1 MSKPRPLVL
10 RPLVM
15 KLSLNILEHLGLNLY
30 SNIPAVLSE
39 VVANAWDAD
48 AGEVRIELDKARGR
62 IVIEDDGSGM
72 TRNEV
77 IDRFLLVGSQRRRG
91 QPGPT
96 PERGRSPMGR
106 KGIGKLSVFSIANEI
121 TVETNRHGEG
131 TALRMRLDDIRAAI
145 GDNEKDN
152 EGEYYPEELTG
163 SNFGREH
170 GTRITLA
177 QLRRRQ
183 TIATAG
189 GLRKRLARRFSIIGP
204 KHDFSITVNGDAIT
218 PEDRGYHD
226 RLQYLWTYGDQ
237 SELRSRCRDLE
248 ESESRAS
255 SFPLSGGADL
265 AVDGWLGTVRE
276 SGQLRDEH
284 GENLNRI
291 AIFVRG
297 KMAQEDLLGDFT
309 ERGIYA
315 SYLIGELRVD
325 GLDTATG
332 RESEPDEDSA
342 TSSRQRI
349 VEDDPRYVA
358 LKGFVAGELKFI
370 QQRWSDLRR
379 DAGSRIAMEIPEV
392 KEWADTLP
400 KEISGR
406 AKSWLGKIN
415 RLRMDNLDER
425 RQLTKHAVLAFEFHR
440 WNENLDRLESIDD
453 ENLESV
459 IDMFRELDGLEA
471 TLYGQIVRKRID
483 VIRAL
488 QEKVDDNAR
497 ERVIQT
503 YIFDHLWLLDP
514 SWERVEASEVMEKR
528 VGTLFREVDAGL
540 SEEEKNAR
548 LDIKYRKTAGKHV
561 IIELKRPDRSVSV
574 YELGRQIE
582 KYRSGLMKVLEAVGK
597 PHEPFEFVCLMGR
610 PPSEW
615 SNPGGQT
622 LVEDTL
628 KVQNARY
635 VSYDELLESSYQAY
649 SDYLRQARVV
659 KGLGK
664 VIGAIDDYANE

>member
-1 MSKPRPLVL
+1 
-10 RPLVM
+10 M
-15 KLSLNILEHLGLNLY
+15 KLSLNVLQHLGLNLY
-30 SNIPAVLSE
+30 SNVPAVLSE

-48 AGEVRIELDKARGR
+48 AGLVRIEMDKAQDR
-62 IVIEDDGSGM
+62 IVIEDDGCGM
-72 TRNEV
+72 TRDEV
-77 IDRFLLVGSQRRRG
+77 VDRFLLVGYQRRLG

-96 PERGRSPMGR
+96 PGKKRSPMGR
-106 KGIGKLSVFSIANEI
+106 KGIGKLSLFSIANVI
-121 TVETNRHGEG
+121 TVETIRGG
-131 TALRMRLDDIRAAI
+131 KRTALRMHLDDVRAAI
-145 GDNEKDN
+145 EYNQ
-152 EGEYYPEELTG
+152 GEYHPEELADSG
-163 SNFGREH
+163 FARAH
-170 GTRITLA
+170 GTRITLE
-177 QLRRRQ
+177 QLRKRQ
-183 TIATAG
+183 TVSTAE

-204 KHDFSITVNGDAIT
+204 SHDFSITVNGEAIT
-218 PEDRGYHD
+218 PEDRGYH
-226 RLQYLWTYGDQ
+226 RQLQYLWTYGDQ
-237 SELRSRCRDLE
+237 SEVVSRCRNLE
-248 ESESRAS
+248 KSELRTSG
-255 SFPLSGGADL
+255 FPVLGLADL
-265 AVDGWLGTVRE
+265 TVDGWLGTVRE

-332 RESEPDEDSA
+332 EEPEPDEDAA

-358 LKGFVAGELKFI
+358 LKGFVAGELKLI

-415 RLRMDNLDER
+415 RIRMDNPDER
-425 RQLTKHAVLAFEFHR
+425 RQLTKHAVIAFEFHR
-440 WNENLDRLESIDD
+440 WNENLDRLKSIDD

-459 IDMFRELDGLEA
+459 IAMFRKLDDLEA

-483 VIRAL
+483 VIKTF
-488 QEKVDDNAR
+488 QKKIDGNAK
-497 ERVIQT
+497 ERIIQS

-528 VGTLFREVDAGL
+528 IDKLFCEVEAGL
-540 SEEEKNAR
+540 SKEEKNAR

-574 YELGRQIE
+574 FDLGRQIE
-582 KYRSGLMKVLEAVGK
+582 KYRSGLMRALEAAGT

-622 LVEDTL
+622 MVENTL
-628 KVQNARY
+628 KGQNARY
-635 VSYDELLESSYQAY
+635 VNYDELLENSYQAY
-649 SDYLRQARVV
+649 SDYLRQEKVV

>member
-1 MSKPRPLVL
+1 MSEH

-15 KLSLNILEHLGLNLY
+15 KLSLNILQHLGLNLY
-30 SNIPAVLSE
+30 SNVPAVLSE

-48 AGEVRIELDKARGR
+48 AGKVRIELDKGRDR
-62 IVIEDDGSGM
+62 IVIEDDGCGM
-72 TRNEV
+72 TRDEV
-77 IDRFLLVGSQRRRG
+77 VDRFLLVGYQRRIR

-106 KGIGKLSVFSIANEI
+106 KGIGKLSLFSIANEI
-121 TVETNRHGEG
+121 TVETNRDGER
-131 TALRMRLDDIRAAI
+131 TALRMRLDAVRAAI
-145 GDNEKDN
+145 EEAEGD
-152 EGEYYPEELTG
+152 YHPEELAE
-163 SNFGREH
+163 SEFDREH
-170 GTRITLA
+170 GTRITLG

-183 TIATAG
+183 TISTAE

-204 KHDFSITVNGDAIT
+204 SHDFSITVNGDEIT

-226 RLQYLWTYGDQ
+226 RLQYLWMYGDQ
-237 SELRSRCRDLE
+237 SSTVSRCGNLDE
-248 ESESRAS
+248 NESREP
-255 SFPLSGGADL
+255 SFPVPGVAELT
-265 AVDGWLGTVRE
+265 VDGWLGTVQE

-291 AIFVRG
+291 AIYVRG

-332 RESEPDEDSA
+332 DEPEPDEDSA

-370 QQRWSDLRR
+370 QQRWSELRR

-392 KEWADTLP
+392 KEWADGLP
-400 KEISGR
+400 KEISSR

-440 WNENLDRLESIDD
+440 WNENLDRLETIDD

-459 IDMFRELDGLEA
+459 ISMFRELDGLEA

-497 ERVIQT
+497 ERIIQT

-514 SWERVEASEVMEKR
+514 SWERVEASEFMEKR
-528 VGTLFREVDAGL
+528 VGTLFREVDTGL
-540 SEEEKNAR
+540 SDEEKNAR

-582 KYRSGLMKVLEAVGK
+582 KYRSGLTKVLEAAGT
-597 PHEPFEFVCLMGR
+597 PHEPIEFVCIMGR

-615 SNPGGQT
+615 SNPNGQA

-635 VSYDELLESSYQAY
+635 VNYDELLTNSYQAY
-649 SDYLRQARVV
+649 SDYLRQAKVV

>member
-1 MSKPRPLVL
+1 MRGC

-15 KLSLNILEHLGLNLY
+15 RLSLNVLQHLGLNLY
-30 SNIPAVLSE
+30 SNVPAVLSE

-48 AGEVRIELDKARGR
+48 AGQVRIELDKAQGR
-62 IVIEDDGSGM
+62 IVIEDDGCGM
-72 TRNEV
+72 TRDEI
-77 IDRFLLVGSQRRRG
+77 IDRFLLVGYQRRLG

-96 PERGRSPMGR
+96 TGKGRSPMGR
-106 KGIGKLSVFSIANEI
+106 KGIGKLSLFSIANLI
-121 TVETNRHGEG
+121 TVETIRDGG
-131 TALRMRLDDIRAAI
+131 RTALRMHLDAVRAAI
-145 GDNEKDN
+145 ENN
-152 EGEYYPEELTG
+152 QGEYQPEELEDSG
-163 SNFGREH
+163 FDCAH
-170 GTRITLA
+170 GTRITLEEIRKRQTVSTA
-177 QLRRRQ
+177 EGLRR
-183 TIATAG
+183 
-189 GLRKRLARRFSIIGP
+189 RLARRFSIIGP
-204 KHDFSITVNGDAIT
+204 SHDFSITVNGDEIT
-218 PEDRGYHD
+218 PEDRGYH
-226 RLQYLWTYGDQ
+226 RQLQYLWTYGDQ
-237 SELRSRCRDLE
+237 FEMVSQCGNLE
-248 ESESRAS
+248 KSESRAS
-255 SFPLSGGADL
+255 GFPAPGEADL
-265 AVDGWLGTVRE
+265 TVDGWLGTVRE

-332 RESEPDEDSA
+332 EETEPDEDSA

-349 VEDDPRYVA
+349 VEDDSRYVA

-379 DAGSRIAMEIPEV
+379 EAGSRIAMEIPEV
-392 KEWADTLP
+392 KEWADALP
-400 KEISGR
+400 KDISGS

-453 ENLESV
+453 ENLEAV
-459 IDMFRELDGLEA
+459 ITMFRELDGLEA

-540 SEEEKNAR
+540 SDEEKNAR
-548 LDIKYRKTAGKHV
+548 LDIRYRKTAGKHV
-561 IIELKRPDRSVSV
+561 VIELKRPDRSVSV
-574 YELGRQIE
+574 YELAGQIA
-582 KYRSGLMKVLEAVGK
+582 KYRSGLMKILQAAGT
-597 PHEPFEFVCLMGR
+597 PHEPFEFVCLMGK
-610 PPSEW
+610 PPREW
-615 SNPGGQT
+615 SDVDGQAQ
-622 LVEDTL
+622 VEDTL

-635 VSYDELLESSYQAY
+635 VNYDELLENSYQAY
-649 SDYLRQARVV
+649 SDYLRQAKVV

-664 VIGAIDDYANE
+664 VIGAIDDYASE

>member
-1 MSKPRPLVL
+1 MSEH

-15 KLSLNILEHLGLNLY
+15 KLSLNILQHLGLNLY
-30 SNIPAVLSE
+30 SNVPAVLSE

-48 AGEVRIELDKARGR
+48 AGKVRIELDKGRDR
-62 IVIEDDGSGM
+62 IVIEDDGCGM
-72 TRNEV
+72 TRDEV
-77 IDRFLLVGSQRRRG
+77 VDRFLLVGYQRRIR

-106 KGIGKLSVFSIANEI
+106 KGIGKLSLFSIANEI
-121 TVETNRHGEG
+121 TVETNRDGER
-131 TALRMRLDDIRAAI
+131 TALRMRLDAVRAAI
-145 GDNEKDN
+145 EEAEGD
-152 EGEYYPEELTG
+152 YHPEELAE
-163 SNFGREH
+163 SEFDREH
-170 GTRITLA
+170 GTRITLG

-183 TIATAG
+183 TISTAE

-204 KHDFSITVNGDAIT
+204 SHDFSITVNGDEIT

-226 RLQYLWTYGDQ
+226 RLQYLWMYGDQ
-237 SELRSRCRDLE
+237 SSTVSRCGNLDE
-248 ESESRAS
+248 NESRGP
-255 SFPLSGGADL
+255 SFPVPGVAELT
-265 AVDGWLGTVRE
+265 VDGWLGTVQE

-291 AIFVRG
+291 AIYVRG

-332 RESEPDEDSA
+332 DEPEPDEDSA

-370 QQRWSDLRR
+370 QQRWSALRR

-392 KEWADTLP
+392 KEWADGLP
-400 KEISGR
+400 KEISSR

-440 WNENLDRLESIDD
+440 WNENLDRLETIDD

-459 IDMFRELDGLEA
+459 ISMFRELDGLEA

-483 VIRAL
+483 VIRTL

-497 ERVIQT
+497 ERIIQT

-514 SWERVEASEVMEKR
+514 SWERVEASEFMEKR

-540 SEEEKNAR
+540 SDEEKNAR

-582 KYRSGLMKVLEAVGK
+582 KYRSGLTKVLEAAGT
-597 PHEPFEFVCLMGR
+597 PHEPIEFVCLMGR

-615 SNPGGQT
+615 SNPNGQA

-635 VSYDELLESSYQAY
+635 VNYDELLTNSYQAY
-649 SDYLRQARVV
+649 SDYLRQAKVV

-664 VIGAIDDYANE
+664 VIGAIDDYAKE

>member
-1 MSKPRPLVL
+1 
-10 RPLVM
+10 M
-15 KLSLNILEHLGLNLY
+15 KLSLNVLQHLGLNLY
-30 SNIPAVLSE
+30 SNVPAVLSE

-48 AGEVRIELDKARGR
+48 AGQVRIALNKAQGR
-62 IVIEDDGSGM
+62 IVIEDDGCGM
-72 TRNEV
+72 TRDEV
-77 IDRFLLVGSQRRRG
+77 VDRFLLVGYQRRLR
-91 QPGPT
+91 QPGRT

-106 KGIGKLSVFSIANEI
+106 KGIGKLSLFSIANLI
-121 TVETNRHGEG
+121 TVETTRDGER
-131 TALRMRLDDIRAAI
+131 TALRMHLDAVRVAI
-145 GDNEKDN
+145 EDNQ
-152 EGEYYPEELTG
+152 GEYQPDELSTSG
-163 SNFGREH
+163 FDCPH
-170 GTRITLA
+170 GTRITLEELRKRQTVSTA
-177 QLRRRQ
+177 EGLRR
-183 TIATAG
+183 
-189 GLRKRLARRFSIIGP
+189 RLARRFSIIGP
-204 KHDFSITVNGDAIT
+204 SHDFSITVNDDAIA

-237 SELRSRCRDLE
+237 SELRSRCRSLE
-248 ESESRAS
+248 ESEPRAS
-255 SFPLSGGADL
+255 SFPVPGGAEL
-265 AVDGWLGTVRE
+265 TVDGWLGTVRE

-332 RESEPDEDSA
+332 EEPEPDEDSA

-349 VEDDPRYVA
+349 VEDDSRYVA

-370 QQRWSDLRR
+370 QQQWSDLRR
-379 DAGSRIAMEIPEV
+379 EAGSRIAMEIPEV
-392 KEWADTLP
+392 KEWADSLP
-400 KEISGR
+400 KEIAGR

-440 WNENLDRLESIDD
+440 WNENLDRLDSIDD

-459 IDMFRELDGLEA
+459 ISMFRELDGLEA

-497 ERVIQT
+497 ERIIQS

-514 SWERVEASEVMEKR
+514 SWERVEALEVMEKR

-597 PHEPFEFVCLMGR
+597 PHEPFEFVCLMGK

-615 SNPGGQT
+615 SNPGGRT

-649 SDYLRQARVV
+649 SDYLRQAKVV

>member
-1 MSKPRPLVL
+1 MSER

-15 KLSLNILEHLGLNLY
+15 RLSLNVLQHLGLNLY
-30 SNIPAVLSE
+30 SNVPAVLSE

-48 AGEVRIELDKARGR
+48 AGQVQVELDKAQGR
-62 IVIEDDGSGM
+62 IVIEDDGCGM
-72 TRNEV
+72 TRDEV
-77 IDRFLLVGSQRRRG
+77 VDRFLLVGYQRRLG
-91 QPGPT
+91 QPGPS
-96 PERGRSPMGR
+96 PGKGRSPMGR
-106 KGIGKLSVFSIANEI
+106 KGIGKLSLFSIANLI
-121 TVETNRHGEG
+121 TVETIRDGER
-131 TALRMRLDDIRAAI
+131 TALRMHLDAVRAAI
-145 GDNEKDN
+145 EDNQGD
-152 EGEYYPEELTG
+152 YQPEELADSG
-163 SNFGREH
+163 FDCAH
-170 GTRITLA
+170 GTRITLEEVRKRQTVSTA
-177 QLRRRQ
+177 EGLRR
-183 TIATAG
+183 
-189 GLRKRLARRFSIIGP
+189 RLARRFSIIGP
-204 KHDFSITVNGDAIT
+204 GHDFSITVNGVAIT

-237 SELRSRCRDLE
+237 SELRSRCRSLE

-265 AVDGWLGTVRE
+265 TVDGWLGTVRE

-297 KMAQEDLLGDFT
+297 KMAQEDLLADFT

-332 RESEPDEDSA
+332 EEPQPDEDSA

-392 KEWADTLP
+392 KEWADDLP

-406 AKSWLGKIN
+406 AKNWLGKIN

-453 ENLESV
+453 ENLEAV

-582 KYRSGLMKVLEAVGK
+582 KYRSGLMKVLEAVRK

-649 SDYLRQARVV
+649 SDYLRQAKVV

>member
-1 MSKPRPLVL
+1 MSARRPLM
-10 RPLVM
+10 M
-15 KLSLNILEHLGLNLY
+15 KLSLNVLQHLGLNLY
-30 SNIPAVLSE
+30 SNVPAVLSE

-48 AGEVRIELDKARGR
+48 AGQVRIKLDKVQGR
-62 IVIEDDGSGM
+62 IVIEDDGCGM
-72 TRNEV
+72 TRDEV
-77 IDRFLLVGSQRRRG
+77 VDRFLLVGYQRRLG
-91 QPGPT
+91 QPGPS
-96 PERGRSPMGR
+96 PGKGRSPMGR
-106 KGIGKLSVFSIANEI
+106 KGIGKLSLFSIANLI
-121 TVETNRHGEG
+121 TVETIRDGEG
-131 TALRMRLDDIRAAI
+131 TALRMNLDAVRAAI
-145 GDNEKDN
+145 EDNQ
-152 EGEYYPEELTG
+152 GEYQPEELAISG
-163 SNFGREH
+163 FDCPH
-170 GTRITLA
+170 GTRITLEE
-177 QLRRRQ
+177 LRKRQ
-183 TIATAG
+183 TVSTAE
-189 GLRKRLARRFSIIGP
+189 GLRSRLARRFSIIGP
-204 KHDFSITVNGDAIT
+204 SHDFSLTVNGDAIT
-218 PEDRGYHD
+218 PEDRGYH
-226 RLQYLWTYGDQ
+226 RQLQYLWTYGDQ
-237 SELRSRCRDLE
+237 SEVISRCGNLE
-248 ESESRAS
+248 ESELRAS
-255 SFPLSGGADL
+255 KFPVPGGADL
-265 AVDGWLGTVRE
+265 TVDGWLGTVRE

-332 RESEPDEDSA
+332 EEPQPDEDSA

-358 LKGFVAGELKFI
+358 LKEFVAGELKFI

-392 KEWADTLP
+392 KEWADALP

-415 RLRMDNLDER
+415 RLRMDNPDER

-459 IDMFRELDGLEA
+459 ITMFRELDGLEA

-514 SWERVEASEVMEKR
+514 SWERAEASKLMEKR
-528 VGTLFREVDAGL
+528 VGTLFRDVDADL
-540 SEEEKNAR
+540 SDEEKNAR
-548 LDIKYRKTAGKHV
+548 LDIRYRKTAGKHV

-582 KYRSGLMKVLEAVGK
+582 KYRSGLMRILEAAGT

-615 SNPGGQT
+615 RNPGGPT
-622 LVEDTL
+622 LVENTL

-635 VSYDELLESSYQAY
+635 VNYDELLENSYQAY
-649 SDYLRQARVV
+649 SDYLRQAKEV

>member
-1 MSKPRPLVL
+1 MSEH

-15 KLSLNILEHLGLNLY
+15 KLSLNILQHLGLNLY
-30 SNIPAVLSE
+30 SNVPAVLSE

-48 AGEVRIELDKARGR
+48 AGKVRIELDKGRDR
-62 IVIEDDGSGM
+62 IVIEDDGCGM
-72 TRNEV
+72 TRDEV
-77 IDRFLLVGSQRRRG
+77 VDRFLLVGYQRRIR

-106 KGIGKLSVFSIANEI
+106 KGIGKLSLFSIANEI
-121 TVETNRHGEG
+121 TVETNRDGER
-131 TALRMRLDDIRAAI
+131 TALRMRLDAVRAAI
-145 GDNEKDN
+145 EEAEGD
-152 EGEYYPEELTG
+152 YHPEELAE
-163 SNFGREH
+163 SEFDREH
-170 GTRITLA
+170 GTRITLG

-183 TIATAG
+183 TISTAE

-204 KHDFSITVNGDAIT
+204 SHDFSITVNGDEIT

-226 RLQYLWTYGDQ
+226 RLQYLWMYGDQ
-237 SELRSRCRDLE
+237 SSTVSRCGNLDE
-248 ESESRAS
+248 NESREP
-255 SFPLSGGADL
+255 SFPVPGVAELT
-265 AVDGWLGTVRE
+265 VDGWLGTVQE

-291 AIFVRG
+291 AIYVRG

-332 RESEPDEDSA
+332 DEPEPDEDSA

-370 QQRWSDLRR
+370 QQRWSELRR

-392 KEWADTLP
+392 KEWADGLP
-400 KEISGR
+400 KEISSR

-440 WNENLDRLESIDD
+440 WNENLDRLETIDD

-459 IDMFRELDGLEA
+459 ISMFRELDGLEA

-497 ERVIQT
+497 ERIIQT

-514 SWERVEASEVMEKR
+514 SWERVEASEFMEKR
-528 VGTLFREVDAGL
+528 VGTLFREVDTGL
-540 SEEEKNAR
+540 SDEEKNAR

-582 KYRSGLMKVLEAVGK
+582 KYRSGLTKVLEAAGT
-597 PHEPFEFVCLMGR
+597 PHEPIEFVCLMGR

-615 SNPGGQT
+615 SNPNGQA

-635 VSYDELLESSYQAY
+635 VNYDELLTNSYQAY
-649 SDYLRQARVV
+649 SDYLRQAKVV

>member
-1 MSKPRPLVL
+1 MSER

-15 KLSLNILEHLGLNLY
+15 RLSLNVLQHLGLNLY
-30 SNIPAVLSE
+30 SNVPAVLSE

-48 AGEVRIELDKARGR
+48 AGQVRVELDKAQGR
-62 IVIEDDGSGM
+62 IVIEDDGCGM
-72 TRNEV
+72 TRAEV
-77 IDRFLLVGSQRRRG
+77 VDRFLLVGYQRRLG
-91 QPGPT
+91 QPGPS
-96 PERGRSPMGR
+96 PGKGRSPMGR
-106 KGIGKLSVFSIANEI
+106 KGIGKLSLFSIANLI
-121 TVETNRHGEG
+121 TVETIRDGER
-131 TALRMRLDDIRAAI
+131 TALRMHLDAVRAAI
-145 GDNEKDN
+145 EDNQ
-152 EGEYYPEELTG
+152 GEYQPEELADSG
-163 SNFGREH
+163 FDCAH
-170 GTRITLA
+170 GTRITLEELRKRQTVSTA
-177 QLRRRQ
+177 EGLRR
-183 TIATAG
+183 
-189 GLRKRLARRFSIIGP
+189 RLARRFSIIGP
-204 KHDFSITVNGDAIT
+204 GHDFAITVNGAAIT

-237 SELRSRCRDLE
+237 SELRSRCRSLE

-255 SFPLSGGADL
+255 SFPLFEGADL
-265 AVDGWLGTVRE
+265 TVDGWLGTVRE

-332 RESEPDEDSA
+332 EEPEPDEDSA

-392 KEWADTLP
+392 KEWADDLP
-400 KEISGR
+400 REISGR

-453 ENLESV
+453 ENLEAV

-649 SDYLRQARVV
+649 SDYLRQAKVV

>member
-1 MSKPRPLVL
+1 MSEH

-15 KLSLNILEHLGLNLY
+15 KLSLNILQHLGLNLY
-30 SNIPAVLSE
+30 SNVPAVLSE

-48 AGEVRIELDKARGR
+48 AGKVRIELDKGRDR
-62 IVIEDDGSGM
+62 IVIKDDGCGM
-72 TRNEV
+72 TRDEV
-77 IDRFLLVGSQRRRG
+77 VDRFLLVGYQRRIR

-96 PERGRSPMGR
+96 PDRGRSPMGR
-106 KGIGKLSVFSIANEI
+106 KGIGKLSLFSIASEI
-121 TVETNRHGEG
+121 TVETNRDGER
-131 TALRMRLDDIRAAI
+131 TALRMRLDAVRAAI
-145 GDNEKDN
+145 EEAEGD
-152 EGEYYPEELTG
+152 YHPEELAE
-163 SNFGREH
+163 SEFDREH
-170 GTRITLA
+170 GTRITLG

-183 TIATAG
+183 TISTAE

-204 KHDFSITVNGDAIT
+204 SHDFSITVNGDEIT

-226 RLQYLWTYGDQ
+226 RLQYLWMYGDQ
-237 SELRSRCRDLE
+237 SSTVSRCGNLDE
-248 ESESRAS
+248 NESREP
-255 SFPLSGGADL
+255 SFPVPGVAELT
-265 AVDGWLGTVRE
+265 VDGWLGTVQE

-291 AIFVRG
+291 AIYVRG

-332 RESEPDEDSA
+332 DEPEPDEDSA

-370 QQRWSDLRR
+370 QQRWSELRR

-392 KEWADTLP
+392 KEWADGLP
-400 KEISGR
+400 KEISSR

-440 WNENLDRLESIDD
+440 WNENLDRLETIDD

-459 IDMFRELDGLEA
+459 ISMFRELDGLEA

-497 ERVIQT
+497 ERIIQT

-514 SWERVEASEVMEKR
+514 SWERVEASEFMEKR
-528 VGTLFREVDAGL
+528 VGTLFREVDTGL
-540 SEEEKNAR
+540 SDEEKNAR

-582 KYRSGLMKVLEAVGK
+582 KYRSGLTKVLEAAGT
-597 PHEPFEFVCLMGR
+597 PHEPIEFVCLMGR

-615 SNPGGQT
+615 SNPNGQA

-635 VSYDELLESSYQAY
+635 VNYDELLTNSYQAY
-649 SDYLRQARVV
+649 SDYLRQAKVV

-664 VIGAIDDYANE
+664 VIGAIDDYAKE

>member
-1 MSKPRPLVL
+1 MSER

-15 KLSLNILEHLGLNLY
+15 KLSLNVLQHLGINLY
-30 SNIPAVLSE
+30 SNVPAVLSE

-48 AGEVRIELDKARGR
+48 AGQVHVELDKAQDR
-62 IVIEDDGSGM
+62 IVIEDDGCGM
-72 TRNEV
+72 TRDEV
-77 IDRFLLVGSQRRRG
+77 VDRFLLVGYQRRIG

-96 PERGRSPMGR
+96 PGKGRSPMGR
-106 KGIGKLSVFSIANEI
+106 KGIGKLSLFSIANVI
-121 TVETNRHGEG
+121 TVETIRDDEK
-131 TALRMRLDDIRAAI
+131 TALRMRLDAVRAAI
-145 GDNEKDN
+145 EHNR
-152 EGEYYPEELTG
+152 GEYQPEELTT
-163 SNFGREH
+163 SEFDHTH
-170 GTRITLA
+170 GTRITLE
-177 QLRRRQ
+177 QLRKRQ
-183 TIATAG
+183 TVSTAE

-204 KHDFSITVNGDAIT
+204 RHDFSITVNGDEIT
-218 PEDRGYHD
+218 PEDRGYH
-226 RLQYLWTYGDQ
+226 RQLQYLWAYGDQ
-237 SELRSRCRDLE
+237 SEMASRCGNLE
-248 ESESRAS
+248 KSESRTFG
-255 SFPLSGGADL
+255 FPVPEGADL
-265 AVDGWLGTVRE
+265 TVDGWLGTVRE

-332 RESEPDEDSA
+332 REPEPDEDSA

-358 LKGFVAGELKFI
+358 LKGFVARELKFI

-392 KEWADTLP
+392 KEWADALP

-415 RLRMDNLDER
+415 RLRMDNPDER

-497 ERVIQT
+497 ERIIQT

-528 VGTLFREVDAGL
+528 VGTLFREVEAGL

-561 IIELKRPDRSVSV
+561 IIELKRPDRTVSV

-615 SNPGGQT
+615 SNPGGRT

>member
-1 MSKPRPLVL
+1 MSEH

-15 KLSLNILEHLGLNLY
+15 KLSLNILQHLGLNLY
-30 SNIPAVLSE
+30 SNVPAVLSE

-48 AGEVRIELDKARGR
+48 AGKVRIELDKGRDR
-62 IVIEDDGSGM
+62 IVLEDDGCGM
-72 TRNEV
+72 TRDEV
-77 IDRFLLVGSQRRRG
+77 VDRFLLVGYQRRIR

-106 KGIGKLSVFSIANEI
+106 KGIGKLSLFSIANEI
-121 TVETNRHGEG
+121 TVETSRDGER
-131 TALRMRLDDIRAAI
+131 TALRMRLDAVRAAI
-145 GDNEKDN
+145 EEA
-152 EGEYYPEELTG
+152 EGEYLPEELAE
-163 SNFGREH
+163 SEFDREH
-170 GTRITLA
+170 GTRITLG

-183 TIATAG
+183 TISTAE

-204 KHDFSITVNGDAIT
+204 SHDFSITVNGDEIT

-226 RLQYLWTYGDQ
+226 RLQYLWMYGDQ
-237 SELRSRCRDLE
+237 SSTVSRCGNLDE
-248 ESESRAS
+248 NESRGP
-255 SFPLSGGADL
+255 SFPVPGVAELT
-265 AVDGWLGTVRE
+265 VDGWLGTVQE

-291 AIFVRG
+291 AIYVRG

-332 RESEPDEDSA
+332 DEPEPDEDSA

-370 QQRWSDLRR
+370 QQRWSALRR

-392 KEWADTLP
+392 KEWADGLP
-400 KEISGR
+400 KEISSR

-440 WNENLDRLESIDD
+440 WNENLDRLETIDD

-459 IDMFRELDGLEA
+459 ISMFRELDGLEA

-483 VIRAL
+483 VIRTL

-497 ERVIQT
+497 ERIIQT

-514 SWERVEASEVMEKR
+514 SWERVEASEFMEKR

-540 SEEEKNAR
+540 SDEEKNAR

-582 KYRSGLMKVLEAVGK
+582 KYRSGLTKVLEAAGT
-597 PHEPFEFVCLMGR
+597 PHEPIEFVCLMGR

-615 SNPGGQT
+615 SNPNGQA

-635 VSYDELLESSYQAY
+635 VNYDELLTNSYQAY
-649 SDYLRQARVV
+649 SDYLRQAKVV